1 MTLREKLRLDNHLLW
16 MGIAALLAVIIGGT
30 ISATTDTSKIST
42 DVVKLIGL
50 LGDLWLR
57 SLRAIVLPLIFTN
70 MVMAAH
76 SLSHIPEGAG
86 RIAKHTLFYYMS
98 TTFLACVEG
107 LIICLLFVIPFV
119 KVIDLSLI
127 PETLSDLA
135 NETGDE
141 LIKRTPIDQV
151 TSIFTNMIPTN
162 VFAAFSGNDF
172 LGVIV
177 TGVVIGF
184 LIKDTPEK
192 PSYLLKVCQEVE
204 RFVAILIKFLIS
216 VGPIGV
222 FFLILPSLMTLNL
235 GNVAEFV
242 GIYLAACI
250 GGCLVHVLI
259 VYPLIY
265 IGIIRKN
272 PFTFLSKCTPS
283 IITALGTS
291 SSAATLP
298 VTMNVA
304 RDNLKIPD
312 HISRFTLNIGTTCN
326 MDGTAICFPIAVIFQ
341 AAAIGRSLN
350 FVDCV
355 IIVITSAMGAIGAS
369 PIPSA
374 GLVLILMIMN
384 AIGLPI
390 TPLFGLIIAVD
401 FIPDRFQ
408 TATNV
413 FGDLMCSIIVHH
425 LNPNLELNEGIVAF
439 EKQLTEHHLNAKSES
454 SDDDIVVSQM
464 PVSDRNIV

>member
-1 MTLREKLRLDNHLLW
+1 
-16 MGIAALLAVIIGGT
+16 
-30 ISATTDTSKIST
+30 
-42 DVVKLIGL
+42 
-50 LGDLWLR
+50 
-57 SLRAIVLPLIFTN
+57 
-70 MVMAAH
+70 
-76 SLSHIPEGAG
+76 
-86 RIAKHTLFYYMS
+86 
-98 TTFLACVEG
+98 
-107 LIICLLFVIPFV
+107 LLFVIPFV
-119 KVIDLSLI
+119 KPIDLSKL
-127 PETLSDLA
+127 PVTVSDLA
-135 NETGDE
+135 DE
-141 LIKRTPIDQV
+141 AGSKLINRTPIDQV
-151 TSIFTNMIPTN
+151 VSIFTNLIPTN
-162 VFAAFSGNDF
+162 VFAAFASNDF

-192 PSYLLKVCQEVE
+192 PSYFLKVCHEVE

-222 FFLILPSLMTLNL
+222 FFLILPSLLTLNI
-235 GNVAEFV
+235 GVVGEFV
-242 GIYLAACI
+242 GVYLAAVI
-250 GGCLVHVLI
+250 GGCFVHVLV

-265 IGIIRKN
+265 IATVREN
-272 PFTFLSKCTPS
+272 PFTFISKCLPS

-326 MDGTAICFPIAVIFQ
+326 MDGAALGFPIAVIFQ
-341 AAAIGRSLN
+341 AAAIGRS
-350 FVDCV
+350 VTISECIV
-355 IIVITSAMGAIGAS
+355 VVITSAMAAVGAS

-374 GLVLILMIMN
+374 GLVLILMVMN
-384 AIGLPI
+384 SIALPI

-413 FGDLMCSIIVHH
+413 LGDLMCSAIVHK
-425 LNPNLELNEGIVAF
+425 LNPNLELNDDIVAF
-439 EKQLTEHHLNAKSES
+439 EKQMTGAHDASKSEVTNRHS
-454 SDDDIVVSQM
+454 IENGSRL
-464 PVSDRNIV
+464 PK